1 MGFTR
6 LPAVQQ
12 LVDCSSA
19 QLLSLGTNKKDN
31 NVVIRLFR
39 TWGRA
44 ISVVDEAESVLG
56 SKHLAVALA

>member
-1 MGFTR
+1 M
-6 LPAVQQ
+6 QQ

-31 NVVIRLFR
+31 NGVIRLFR